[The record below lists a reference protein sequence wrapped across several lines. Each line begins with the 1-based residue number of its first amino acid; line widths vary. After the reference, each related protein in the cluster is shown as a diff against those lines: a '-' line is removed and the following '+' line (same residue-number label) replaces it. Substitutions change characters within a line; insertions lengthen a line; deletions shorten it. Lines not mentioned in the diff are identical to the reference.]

1 MGRPHVESAGM
12 IQVIDDDDAIQI
24 HLHVSDVPFRPCP
37 SICRYISSI
46 RSSPRRK
53 SCRSASISP
62 SVRYGPAAASNSA
75 LTRCKYCHQSSLL
88 WAGDESERSTT
99 STGPA
104 GKLGGLSNSNLP
116 SGVKVPRTTT
126 CSVAMTVPFM
136 LPTLNPL
143 PFVDGVFHF
152 CTFCTEPVKTGIRVL
167 QG

>member
-1 MGRPHVESAGM
+1 
-12 IQVIDDDDAIQI
+12 
-24 HLHVSDVPFRPCP
+24 
-37 SICRYISSI
+37 
-46 RSSPRRK
+46 
-53 SCRSASISP
+53 
-62 SVRYGPAAASNSA
+62 
-75 LTRCKYCHQSSLL
+75 RCKYCHQSSLL

-167 QG
+167 QGFQVGFQHQPGRFDDAASLDGRFGRTGRITAIQCELGSRRLEHFFEVRQCGVEMVTTVKPYAPTPASPLSGF